1 MYKRQANN
9 LASLL
14 IKQNRADTTLLKPFI
29 TQDAPSA
36 ILVNQTVAYLQK
48 RDFKRANHFAE
59 LLPDNKDT
67 EIVKALAAAM
77 DGKYQEAY
85 PIFEKQG
92 GINQAILLLSMKQN
106 SKAWEVLK
114 KIEDTSP
121 DTEYVKAIAAN
132 RLNNVNEAVIHLRN
146 AITQKPSLKEIAQK
160 DGDVLDLLDL
170 LDLDKK

>member
-1 MYKRQANN
+1 MRLSDKKLHPLYMI
-9 LASLL
+9 S
-14 IKQNRADTTLLKPFI
+14 
-29 TQDAPSA
+29 APAVSRGD
-36 ILVNQTVAYLQK
+36 ILNS
-48 RDFKRANHFAE
+48 
-59 LLPDNKDT
+59 
-67 EIVKALAAAM
+67 AAM

-114 KIEDTSP
+114 KVEDTSP

>member
-1 MYKRQANN
+1 MSQKDATDEKREALYREALSIHPDLTIAANN

-14 IKQNRADTTLLKPFI
+14 IKQNRADTTLLNLLSHKMLPQPDLS
-29 TQDAPSA
+29 T
-36 ILVNQTVAYLQK
+36 TVAYLQK

-121 DTEYVKAIAAN
+121 D
-132 RLNNVNEAVIHLRN
+132 
-146 AITQKPSLKEIAQK
+146 QM
-160 DGDVLDLLDL
+160 
-170 LDLDKK
+170 

>member
-1 MYKRQANN
+1 
-9 LASLL
+9 
-14 IKQNRADTTLLKPFI
+14 
-29 TQDAPSA
+29 
-36 ILVNQTVAYLQK
+36 
-48 RDFKRANHFAE
+48 
-59 LLPDNKDT
+59 
-67 EIVKALAAAM
+67 VKALAAAM